1 MALIII
7 AFLAPAAALAL
18 IVVTSSKKKSTS
30 TERVDFI
37 AQAAS
42 HIHGAEDESELQ
54 SRSATNSK
62 DIDYNYDVMGESFQR
77 DHLVSLVKSHEA
89 FNTGEILATA
99 ILEPEPTNPFD
110 STAVKVVIEGVQVGY
125 IAKFDSGKVTEM
137 IRRSGKKQYEVPAH
151 IGFDTESSQPLIGVR
166 IALTVV

>member
-7 AFLAPAAALAL
+7 ALLIPAAALAL
-18 IVVTSSKKKSTS
+18 IMVTSSKKKSTP

-42 HIHGAEDESELQ
+42 HIHGDEVESIEP
-54 SRSATNSK
+54 T
-62 DIDYNYDVMGESFQR
+62 DIDYNYDVVGESFQR
-77 DHLVSLVKSHEA
+77 DHLVSLVKSHDA
-89 FNTGEILATA
+89 FNTGEILTTA

-125 IAKFDSGKVTEM
+125 IAKFDSGAVTEM
-137 IRRSGKKQYEVPAH
+137 IRRSGKKKYEVPAH
-151 IGFDTESSQPLIGVR
+151 IGFDTESSQPFIGVR
-166 IALTVV
+166 IALTVE